1 MNYGEK
7 NRNNDQMGDES
18 LNNWSYAR
26 DRRSIGNKI
35 ISSGEVVSGSAQ
47 SASEPAD
54 PGLGQIIS
62 STPVTAADYESSGG
76 HSASVSVD
84 QIDEKSMVDVARNY
98 EAEFYQTGDIKKFY
112 DQIRSA
118 TSYQEDGGDE

>member
-7 NRNNDQMGDES
+7 NRNNDQMDDEA

-47 SASEPAD
+47 SAPEPAG

-62 STPVTAADYESSGG
+62 STPVAAADYESSGS
-76 HSASVSVD
+76 HSASVSAN
-84 QIDEKSMVDVARNY
+84 QIDEKNMVDEARNY

>member
-7 NRNNDQMGDES
+7 NRNNDQMGDEA

-47 SASEPAD
+47 SAPEPAG

-62 STPVTAADYESSGG
+62 STPVAAADYESSGS
-76 HSASVSVD
+76 HSASVSAN
-84 QIDEKSMVDVARNY
+84 QIDARNY

>member
-35 ISSGEVVSGSAQ
+35 ISSGEVVSDSVQ
-47 SASEPAD
+47 SASESTD

-62 STPVTAADYESSGG
+62 STPVAAADYEPTGS
-76 HSASVSVD
+76 HSASVSAN

-118 TSYQEDGGDE
+118 TNYQEDGGDE